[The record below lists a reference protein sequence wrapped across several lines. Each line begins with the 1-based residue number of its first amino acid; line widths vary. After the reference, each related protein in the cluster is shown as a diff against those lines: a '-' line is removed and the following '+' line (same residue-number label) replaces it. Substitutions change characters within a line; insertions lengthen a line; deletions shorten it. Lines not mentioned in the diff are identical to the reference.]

1 MPPILI
7 GPKSWHRAVGSR
19 GSHLGPRPRRPRGRT
34 HTITHSLLKTF
45 RCRHC
50 IVSTWSWQV
59 TGVPARALSS
69 GHNSSVSSA
78 FRKNVEDS
86 GSNRDSTTFQLFPS
100 PSNCPK
106 VCSGVID
113 RHHPPPVKPPFPL
126 EIARNHEI
134 EVRRCKSALLP
145 QIQQFNSLFVSV
157 AVCYTLVKKTIFA

>member
-1 MPPILI
+1 VSLSPRIWPARLTGISRMRVRA
-7 GPKSWHRAVGSR
+7 KASNSWVKCLRR
-19 GSHLGPRPRRPRGRT
+19 PSHGGVTRYTLLSSPRRPRGRA
-34 HTITHSLLKTF
+34 HTITQSLLKTF

-50 IVSTWSWQV
+50 IGSTWSWQV

-69 GHNSSVSSA
+69 GHNSGVSST

-113 RHHPPPVKPPFPL
+113 RHHSPPVKPP
-126 EIARNHEI
+126 
-134 EVRRCKSALLP
+134 LP
-145 QIQQFNSLFVSV
+145 TGNSEEP
-157 AVCYTLVKKTIFA
+157 KKLTKKDNE